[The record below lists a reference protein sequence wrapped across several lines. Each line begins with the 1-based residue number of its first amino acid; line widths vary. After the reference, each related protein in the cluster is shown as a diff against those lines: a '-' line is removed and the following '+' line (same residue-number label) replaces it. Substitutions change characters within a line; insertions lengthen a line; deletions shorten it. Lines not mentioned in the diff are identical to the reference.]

1 MKKNEIMSLTATWI
15 ELKIIILSE
24 VSHTEEGKSHIMS
37 LICRTE
43 KYANRLIY
51 KTERESQT

>member
-1 MKKNEIMSLTATWI
+1 MKKNEMSLTATWI

-24 VSHTEEGKSHIMS
+24 VSHTEEGKYHIML

-43 KYANRLIY
+43 KHANRLIY
-51 KTERESQT
+51 KTETESQT

>member
-1 MKKNEIMSLTATWI
+1 MSLTATWI

-24 VSHTEEGKSHIMS
+24 VSHTEEGKYHIML

-43 KYANRLIY
+43 KHANRLIY
-51 KTERESQT
+51 KTETESQT